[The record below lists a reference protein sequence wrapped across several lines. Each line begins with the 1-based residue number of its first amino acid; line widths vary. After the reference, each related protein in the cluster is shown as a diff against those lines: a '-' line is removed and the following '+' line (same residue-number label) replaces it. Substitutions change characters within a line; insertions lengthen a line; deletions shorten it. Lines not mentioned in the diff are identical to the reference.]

1 MSATMAT
8 TFSGHRSPAP
18 IVPREPLHSHRHV
31 VQFYRDDSFLLE
43 QLDHFICPAI
53 AAGSSALLIVTS
65 AHRSVLFAH
74 LRKNCSTDFA
84 LAVAKDRFALLD
96 ADETLAR
103 FMVNGQPDAARF
115 NRVVGGRLARL
126 ESAAGGPHP
135 LVFAF
140 GEMVA
145 VLWAR
150 GQHEAALSLER
161 LWNQLSQKQAFHL
174 LCAYPM
180 RLFSQPQ
187 DRDSLLRICAEH
199 SSVIP
204 AERAT
209 HAGRD
214 QEQLQS
220 ILLLQQKAKA
230 LESEISA
237 RQKIQRALE
246 ERETEL
252 SDFLES
258 AAIGMHWLAAD
269 GTILWANKAQLAL
282 LGYARE
288 EYVGHK
294 ISEFHVDRAAID
306 DVVQRIRHREELHG
320 YESRMRRKDGS
331 VRDIRIDSNLF
342 LRNGSLVHTRCF
354 ITDITEKK
362 EAERALFQLA
372 AIVESSDDA
381 IISKDLNGIITSW
394 NNSAERVLGYKAEE
408 VIGKSI
414 TILIPPELQQDEVMI
429 LSKIRAG
436 ERVDHFQTVR
446 LHKDGHRID
455 VSLTVS
461 PVRDRHGKIIG
472 AAKILRDITQHKQM
486 ERALHTSERLASVG
500 RLAATIAHE
509 INNPLEAITNF
520 IYLAKRQPELRKDT
534 RYYLSTADRELV
546 RVAHIV
552 QQTLGFYRSNTH
564 PSRRA
569 VTDALDDVLTIY
581 DRKCRYKNLRV
592 EQRIEPDLVVNTVQG
607 ELKQILSNLITNS
620 IDASRDGG
628 RILIRARS
636 ARDLRS
642 GTPGIRLTIADN
654 GAGISAEDQER
665 LFVPFFTTKKE
676 VGTGLGLWITRD
688 LLEKRGGS
696 IRVCS
701 RDSDQTG
708 TVISIFLPSEQ
719 PAVQALAA

>member
-1 MSATMAT
+1 MAT
-8 TFSGHRSPAP
+8 TFSGHRSPVP
-18 IVPREPLHSHRHV
+18 IDPPEPLHSHRHV
-31 VQFYRDDSFLLE
+31 VQFYRDDSFLFE
-43 QLDHFICPAI
+43 QLDQFIGPAI
-53 AAGSSALLIVTS
+53 AAGSSALLVVTG
-65 AHRSVLFAH
+65 AHRSSLFAH
-74 LRKNCSTDFA
+74 LRRNCGTDFA
-84 LAVAKDRFALLD
+84 LAVAKNRFALLD
-96 ADETLAR
+96 ADETLAK
-103 FMVNGQPDAARF
+103 FMVNGQPDAVQF

-126 ESAAGGPHP
+126 SAAAGAPNS

-150 GQHEAALSLER
+150 GQHEAALRLEQ
-161 LWNQLSQKQAFHL
+161 LWNQLSQKQVFHL

-180 RLFSQPQ
+180 SLFSQPQ
-187 DRDSLLRICAEH
+187 DRDALLRICAEH
-199 SSVIP
+199 SQVIP

-230 LESEISA
+230 LESEIDG
-237 RQKIQRALE
+237 RQKVQRALE

-252 SDFLES
+252 SDFLEN
-258 AAIGMHWLAAD
+258 AAVGMHWLAAD

-282 LGYARE
+282 LGYTRE
-288 EYVGHK
+288 EYIGHK
-294 ISEFHVDRAAID
+294 ISEFHVDHAAID
-306 DVVQRIRHREELHG
+306 DIMQRIRHREELQD
-320 YESRMRRKDGS
+320 YESRMRRNDGS
-331 VRDIRIDSNLF
+331 VRHVRIDSNLF
-342 LRNGSLVHTRCF
+342 VRNGSFVHTRCF

-381 IISKDLNGIITSW
+381 IVSKDLNGIIKCW

-414 TILIPPELQQDEVMI
+414 TLLIPPELQQDEVMI

-436 ERVDHFQTVR
+436 QRVDHFQTTR
-446 LHKDGHRID
+446 LRKDGHRID

-461 PVRDRHGKIIG
+461 PVRDRHGNIIG
-472 AAKILRDITQHKQM
+472 AAKILRDITQQKQM

-520 IYLAKRQPELRKDT
+520 IYLAKRQPELREDT
-534 RYYLSTADRELV
+534 RYYLSTADQELV

-552 QQTLGFYRSNTH
+552 QQTLGFYRSTTH
-564 PSRRA
+564 PSCRA
-569 VTDALDDVLTIY
+569 VSDALEDVLTIY

-592 EQRIEPDLVVNTVQG
+592 EQRIEPGLTIRTMQG
-607 ELKQILSNLITNS
+607 EFKQILSNLITNA

-628 RILIRARS
+628 RIVIRARS
-636 ARDLRS
+636 VRDLRS
-642 GTPGIRLTIADN
+642 GLPGIRLTVADN
-654 GAGISAEDQER
+654 GAGISAQDQAR

-676 VGTGLGLWITRD
+676 VGTGLGLWITKD

-696 IRVCS
+696 ISVRS
-701 RDSDQTG
+701 RDSIRTG
-708 TVISIFLPSEQ
+708 TVISVFLPTEQ
-719 PAVQALAA
+719 AAVQALAA